1 MLYSTVGVLRRSDLR
16 RRPFEARGRLVCP
29 ILSQQRAS
37 LRATLIINPRS
48 RYLKFFE
55 SLIAIGS
62 HGNVYGMSISGLA
75 ARCHYR
81 QPLIAPRCTATQS
94 ALILSLSRF
103 TGRTMDSHDTF
114 PRRVWQ
120 IVASIPEG
128 YVATYGD
135 IARLAGSP
143 RAARQVGGVLKRLPE
158 GSTLPWHRVVNRHG
172 DISLTGPDL
181 QRQRQAL
188 LAEGV
193 QVSGSGHIDL
203 QHYRWIY

>member
-1 MLYSTVGVLRRSDLR
+1 
-16 RRPFEARGRLVCP
+16 
-29 ILSQQRAS
+29 
-37 LRATLIINPRS
+37 
-48 RYLKFFE
+48 
-55 SLIAIGS
+55 
-62 HGNVYGMSISGLA
+62 
-75 ARCHYR
+75 
-81 QPLIAPRCTATQS
+81 
-94 ALILSLSRF
+94 
-103 TGRTMDSHDTF
+103 MDSHDTF
-114 PRRVWQ
+114 PQRVWQ

-135 IARLAGSP
+135 VAQLAGSP
-143 RAARQVGGVLKRLPE
+143 RAARQVSGVLKRLPE
-158 GSTLPWHRVVNRHG
+158 GSHLPWHRVVNRHG